1 LQQNG
6 YSSYDRF
13 CPFYKTVG
21 MLRNMMGFYDMAT
34 HAVEAS
40 SGTVT
45 WTKIRESMGDIL
57 HKLSSMKFEVGN

>member
-1 LQQNG
+1 
-6 YSSYDRF
+6 
-13 CPFYKTVG
+13 
-21 MLRNMMGFYDMAT
+21 MGFYDMAT